1 MHATEGFKRLTGYSR
16 QETLG
21 RNCNFVQG
29 QGTLTDT
36 IQQFSFLLASAQCGL
51 FEILNYRK
59 DGTPFWNLVYVE
71 PICDQFGL
79 VDKFFGVQVDISYIL
94 DRHQDRSKSSRLFDE
109 KGAEIGPIRHFGA
122 KALADVALL
131 EDGSVQ
137 ASRPYRRV

>member
-1 MHATEGFKRLTGYSR
+1 VLLDSR
-16 QETLG
+16 D
-21 RNCNFVQG
+21 V
-29 QGTLTDT
+29 
-36 IQQFSFLLASAQCGL
+36 
-51 FEILNYRK
+51 EILNYRK

-79 VDKFFGVQVDISYIL
+79 VDKFFGVQVDISDIL